1 MSHDQELA
9 RRVRAAL
16 EVDPHVNLHRFP
28 VKVHAEGDVVT
39 LAGTVE
45 DIIAKRRAVLTA
57 RAVDGVREVVDT
69 LRVQPAAHMGQD
81 ECLQHVRDAL
91 YEEPAFCDYRL
102 VTVNHKGERE
112 VDRDP
117 VQPAGEILVTVEPDH
132 RVVLGGT
139 VRSLS
144 HRRLAEVLA
153 WWVPGSTDVKND
165 LRVEPPEADNDGE
178 ILDSVELVLDKDHL
192 VDAGDMT
199 VGCKDAVVT
208 LSGGVPTGT
217 QKRFA
222 EYDAWYV
229 SGVRDVVNRLVP
241 VDPTDPERA

>member
-28 VKVHAEGDVVT
+28 VEVHAEGEVVT

-45 DIIAKRRAVLTA
+45 DIIAKRRAVLAA
-57 RAVDGVREVVDT
+57 RAVDGVREVIDA

-91 YEEPAFCDYRL
+91 YEEPAFCDYQL
-102 VTVNHKGERE
+102 VTVNHKDERE

-117 VQPAGEILVTVEPDH
+117 AQPAGEILVTVEPDH

-165 LRVEPPEADNDGE
+165 LRVEPPEEDNDGE
-178 ILDSVELVLDKDHL
+178 ILDTVELVLDKDHL

-208 LSGGVPTGT
+208 LSGGVPTGA

-229 SGVRDVVNRLVP
+229 SGVRDVINRLVP

>member
-1 MSHDQELA
+1 MSHDQALA
-9 RRVRAAL
+9 ARVRAAL
-16 EVDPHVNLHRFP
+16 EVDPHVNLHRHP
-28 VKVHAEGDVVT
+28 VTVHAEGEVVT

-45 DIIAKRRAVLTA
+45 DIIAKRRAVLAA
-57 RAVDGVREVVDT
+57 RGVDGVREVLDE
-69 LRVQPAAHMGQD
+69 LRVQPAAPMGQD

-102 VTVNHKGERE
+102 VTVNHKDERE
-112 VDRDP
+112 VARDP
-117 VQPAGEILVTVEPDH
+117 AEPAGELLVTVEPDR

-165 LRVEPPEADNDGE
+165 LVVDPPEADNDGE
-178 ILDSVELVLDKDHL
+178 ILDTVELVLEKDRL
-192 VDAGDMT
+192 VDHGDMT
-199 VGCKDAVVT
+199 VGCRDAVVT
-208 LSGGVPTGT
+208 LSGGVPTGA
-217 QKRFA
+217 QKRLA

-241 VDPTDPERA
+241 VDPADPERE